1 MTEPPLAPATVERCW
16 RDGQAVWEAEVNLS
30 PPQPFRQKASDWR
43 KQEPLAFIDL
53 ATRQV
58 VVNFDLLARK
68 GLLGS
73 LTAVLAHEVG
83 HHVRFPHTLGLAAS
97 LQVLEKRLVPGLAQ
111 SLTNLFFDLQVNE
124 VVGRPRGSGPLAGRD
139 LAAEA
144 AAVYRSFGAED
155 PSPLFAFYLAV
166 YEELWGASA
175 KGLVPAKTASEMDE
189 KLPGWRADARKFVQ
203 TFYALEGA
211 HRQFVYFCSVFI
223 RYVGP
228 PEKLRYL
235 IPLGGD
241 VPVPDLDDFDSILR
255 GYGQDEAEE
264 ALREARENGWL
275 EDSGLA
281 EDASAGDALGKL
293 ERISSGIPGNAR
305 AEFKLALVSRH
316 YKRLVDEH
324 ILKLPAE
331 TPPPEPFL
339 PGPTEDWEWGDSP
352 AAIDWNASVLARG
365 PLAGVQPL
373 RRELLPDE
381 PSPSEPGLPAV
392 EIYLDTSGSMPDP
405 STALNAMTLAA
416 QILSASALRK
426 NGRVRAVIYSSGPV
440 KSSPW
445 MYDEE
450 TARRFLL
457 QYAGGGTDFP
467 FPLLHKKAE
476 EAPDVLRVIV
486 SDSDFLANVQQPQA
500 LEHLSYAVDRSR
512 LLVALLATSGARA
525 RSVLERVLGRPRF
538 RLALVG
544 DVSQFG
550 KVAADLADAVLG
562 R

>member
-1 MTEPPLAPATVERCW
+1 MAAPAFTPETIERCW
-16 RDGQAVWEAEVNLS
+16 REGLSVWEAEPALS
-30 PPQPFRQKASDWR
+30 PPEPFRKKSSDWR

-53 ATRQV
+53 ETRQV
-58 VVNFDLLARK
+58 VVNFDLLEKK
-68 GLLGS
+68 GLQGS

-97 LQVLEKRLVPGLAQ
+97 LQVLEKRLIPGLSQ

-124 VVGRPRGSGPLAGRD
+124 VVGRPRGSGPLARRD

-144 AAVYRSFGAED
+144 AAIYRSFGADD

-166 YEELWGASA
+166 YEELWGDSA
-175 KGLVPAKTASEMDE
+175 KDLVPAKVAADMDG
-189 KLPGWRADARKFVQ
+189 KFRGWRADARKFVQ
-203 TFYALEGA
+203 TFYALEGT
-211 HRQFVYFCSVFI
+211 HRQFVFFCSIFI

-228 PEKLRYL
+228 PEKLVYC

-241 VPVPDLDDFDSILR
+241 VPAPDLDDFDSILR
-255 GYGQDEAEE
+255 GYGQDEAED

-281 EDASAGDALGKL
+281 ENAAAGDALGNL
-293 ERISSGIPGNAR
+293 ERVSSGIPGNAR

-365 PLAGVQPL
+365 PLAAVQPL

-381 PSPSEPGLPAV
+381 PLPSEQGLPSV

-467 FPLLHKKAE
+467 FALLHKKAE

-486 SDSDFLANVQQPQA
+486 SDSDFLSNVQQLRA
-500 LEHLSYAVDRSR
+500 MEHLAYAVDRSR
-512 LLVALLATSGARA
+512 LLVALLASSGARA
-525 RSVLERVLGRPRF
+525 RPVLEPVLGRPRF
-538 RLALVG
+538 RLALVD
-544 DVSQFG
+544 DVSHFG
-550 KVAADLADAVLG
+550 KVAADLADAILG